1 MEFKNIIF
9 EQQEDGLAIITLN
22 RPKAFNALC
31 TELNDDLEAALDI
44 VEADPNVRALIVTG
58 GSKVFAA
65 GADITEMMTADPM
78 EGYRIVSSAHHLHDR
93 IEALT
98 IPTIAAMNGP
108 AFGGGCELSLAF
120 DFRIAGEGSLFGLPE
135 VTLGIFPGGGGTQR
149 LARLIG
155 ASHAKEM
162 IFFGK
167 PVKADKALA
176 MGLVNQVVAD
186 AEVLAEAKKMA
197 SKLIAM
203 PAMALKFAKEAIN
216 YGANMGL
223 DCGTAMEKTCFAMIC
238 STQDQKEGLKAFAEK
253 RKPVYC
259 NK

>member
-22 RPKAFNALC
+22 RPKAYNALC

-44 VEADPNVRALIVTG
+44 LEADLKVRALIVTG

-65 GADITEMMTADPM
+65 GADITEMMNADPI
-78 EGYRIVSSAHHLHDR
+78 EAYRIVSSAHHLHDR
-93 IEALT
+93 LEALP

-135 VTLGIFPGGGGTQR
+135 ITLGVFPGGGGTQR
-149 LARLIG
+149 LANLIG
-155 ASHAKEM
+155 ASRAKEM
-162 IFFGK
+162 IFMGK

-176 MGLVNQVVAD
+176 IGLVNTVVAD
-186 AEVLAEAKKMA
+186 ADVLEEAKKLA
-197 SKLIAM
+197 AKLIEK
-203 PAMALKFAKEAIN
+203 PAVALKYAKESIN
-216 YGANMGL
+216 CGVNMGL
-223 DCGTAMEKTCFAMIC
+223 EAGKELEKTRFAMVC
-238 STQDQKEGLKAFAEK
+238 STQDQKEGMKAFVEK
-253 RKPVYC
+253 RKPVFI